1 MEKPNV
7 KIRPMQHSDLE
18 SVLEIQEQAFNKQSR
33 EDFINCIN
41 RKEVYGYFVLTEND
55 DVIGYYGI
63 SSIAEDGELL
73 TIAISS
79 TKRGR
84 GYASLMMRSAL
95 LQSGLK
101 GSKKIF
107 LEVNEKNIVAI
118 NLYKKFGFSAIS
130 RRQKYYGDDDAI
142 IMQLTL

>member
-7 KIRPMQHSDLE
+7 IIRAMEHSDLDR
-18 SVLEIQEQAFNKQSR
+18 VLEIEKQAFNKQSG

-41 RKEVYGYFVLTEND
+41 RKEVYGYFVLEENG
-55 DVIGYYGI
+55 VVVGYYGI
-63 SSIAEDGELL
+63 SAIAEDGELL

-79 TKRGR
+79 DKRGR
-84 GYASLMMRSAL
+84 GYASLMMRSSI
-95 LQSGLK
+95 LQAGLK

-118 NLYKKFGFSAIS
+118 NLYKKFGFKAIS
-130 RRQKYYGDDDAI
+130 KRKKYYGEDDAI
-142 IMQLTL
+142 IMQLDL